1 MFEPA
6 KAHTSQ
12 KTSMQ
17 TGKQQALDQTFGSCI
32 QELQGF
38 ADKAQPSHSD
48 LLMRGEAVKWGIL
61 CCKQAELDRIIFH

>member
-12 KTSMQ
+12 KTSTQ

-38 ADKAQPSHSD
+38 ADKAQASHSD
-48 LLMRGEAVKWGIL
+48 LLMKGGAV
-61 CCKQAELDRIIFH
+61 